1 MKKIVIASIILIFI
15 LTACG
20 INNSQFVGNSSGNNN
35 MLVMDYSIFNKSYSQ
50 KMNLEKGDIIEVNVT
65 NDTGHV
71 SLIVKGSNKE
81 LYSKKKIA
89 NDSFE
94 IAIEEDDI
102 YDVEVIG
109 YNAAGKLSIQK
120 K

>member
-1 MKKIVIASIILIFI
+1 MKKIVIASIILMVL

-20 INNSQFVGNSSGNNN
+20 YNNSQFVGNSSGNNN
-35 MLVMDYSIFNKSYSQ
+35 MLVMEYSIFNKSYIQ
-50 KMNLEKGDIIEVNVT
+50 KMNLEKGDIVEVNVA
-65 NDTGHV
+65 NDTGNV
-71 SLIVKGSNKE
+71 SLTVKGSNKE
-81 LYSKKKIA
+81 LYSKKNIT

-102 YDVEVIG
+102 YYFEVFG